1 MPARLVARS
10 GLRTIGQLFKTNE
23 AGHILPNSMKS
34 YHELQEDFY
43 MHNDV

>member
-1 MPARLVARS
+1 MCQQDWLLEVDLEPLV
-10 GLRTIGQLFKTNE
+10 LFKTNE